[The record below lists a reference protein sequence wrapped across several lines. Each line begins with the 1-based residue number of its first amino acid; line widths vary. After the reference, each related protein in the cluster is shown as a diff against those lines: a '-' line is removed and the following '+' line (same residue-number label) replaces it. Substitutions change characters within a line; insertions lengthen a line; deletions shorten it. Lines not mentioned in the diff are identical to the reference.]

1 MNMTTEQQSATKL
14 IQNLRAEL
22 GQRNEQLA
30 ELEQRLHALQA
41 QLDEQTRQRQEL
53 HDALEQIADLMDS
66 SQYNSLQFI
75 LEQKGITAEGLT
87 QA

>member
-22 GQRNEQLA
+22 GQRNEQLS
-30 ELEQRLHALQA
+30 ELEQRLHTLQA
-41 QLDEQTRQRQEL
+41 QLDEQARQRQEL